1 VSRDNYLYVG
11 KKDGRYMIVN
21 RSASLDYDE
30 RIEPD
35 EVPVAD
41 STEPSSAVLMANRLQ
56 WEDRTEY
63 GVVVS
68 DRVARELGW
77 RLNR

>member
-1 VSRDNYLYVG
+1 MSRDNYLYVG
-11 KKDGRYMIVN
+11 KKNGRYMIVH
-21 RSASLDYDE
+21 RSASLDYDDK
-30 RIEPD
+30 IGKD
-35 EVPVAD
+35 EVAVAG

>member
-1 VSRDNYLYVG
+1 MSRDDFLYVA
-11 KKDGRYMIVN
+11 KKNGRYVIVN
-21 RSASLDYDE
+21 RSASLDYDQG
-30 RIEPD
+30 IEAD

-56 WEDRTEY
+56 WDDPTEY